1 MTKIKM
7 NIEPVL
13 RCLPKSISAAAAKY
27 EATEIRLLAGRPA
40 MLYTGTDGF
49 FVTSAGDITTSED
62 SAIEMTKTG
71 VGEVFRLACDNSVY
85 SFEDEIKNGYI
96 TIEGGHRIGICGS
109 AVIKN
114 GEITYIK
121 NISAL
126 NIRIARQVIGCA
138 KDIFPA
144 VFDKYVRNTL
154 IVSPP
159 GCGKTTVLR
168 DLARI
173 LGYKYKV
180 GIADERSEIAAVYR
194 GTPQND
200 VGLRTVVMDACPK
213 EYGIN
218 MILRTMGVDIII
230 TDEIGNSTDGEAIQN
245 AFNAGVKIIASAH
258 GYSKADVLA
267 RPAIKGLMVTGGFER
282 VVVLSRRNG
291 AGTIEE
297 VSECR

>member
-13 RCLPKSISAAAAKY
+13 RCLPKNISSAVAKY
-27 EATEIRLLAGRPA
+27 EVEEIRLLAGRPA
-40 MLYTGTDGF
+40 MIYIGAEGF
-49 FVTSAGDITTSED
+49 FINSTGEITTLED
-62 SAIEMTKTG
+62 NGILMTKTG
-71 VGEVFRLACDNSVY
+71 VNEVFRLACDNSVY
-85 SFEDEIKNGYI
+85 ALEDEIKNGYI

-109 AVIKN
+109 TVIKN
-114 GEITYIK
+114 GAVSYIK

-126 NIRIARQVIGCA
+126 NIRIARQALGSA
-138 KDIFPA
+138 KEIFPV

-159 GCGKTTVLR
+159 GCGKTTMLR

-200 VGLRTVVMDACPK
+200 IGVRTVVMDACPK
-213 EYGIN
+213 EYAIN
-218 MILRTMGVDIII
+218 MILRTMGVEIII
-230 TDEIGNSTDGEAIQN
+230 TDEIGSAGDAQAIKN

-258 GYSKADVLA
+258 GYSKKDVLT
-267 RPAIKGLMVTGGFER
+267 RPGIKELLGGGGFER
-282 VVVLSRRNG
+282 VIVLSRRAG
-291 AGTIEE
+291 AGTVEE
-297 VSECR
+297 VSEC

>member
-13 RCLPKSISAAAAKY
+13 RCLPKNISAAAAKY
-27 EATEIRLLAGRPA
+27 EVSEIRLLAGRPA
-40 MLYTGTDGF
+40 MVYIGAEGF
-49 FVTSAGDITTSED
+49 FVTPAGDITTSED
-62 SAIEMTKTG
+62 GGTVITKTG

-85 SFEDEIKNGYI
+85 SCEDEIKNGYV

-126 NIRIARQVIGCA
+126 NIRIARQAIGSA
-138 KDIFPA
+138 KEIFP
-144 VFDKYVRNTL
+144 VVLDKYVRNTL

-159 GCGKTTVLR
+159 GCGKTTILR
-168 DLARI
+168 DLARM

-200 VGLRTVVMDACPK
+200 VGLRSVVMDACPK
-213 EYGIN
+213 EFAIN

-230 TDEIGNSTDGEAIQN
+230 TDEIGSSGDASAIGN

-258 GYSKADVLA
+258 GYSKKDVLS
-267 RPAIKGLMVTGGFER
+267 RPGIKELVGTGGFER

-297 VSECR
+297 VSECL